1 MSENDIQMLKDL
13 SKRIAELEKG
23 FKVLSSTINIDALN
37 KEILKIHEELK
48 LKATNSDIFE
58 IKELISKLLNN
69 VIIRSTANANKLP

>member
-1 MSENDIQMLKDL
+1 MIIKEL

-23 FKVLSSTINIDALN
+23 FKVLSSTINIDAFN

-58 IKELISKLLNN
+58 LKELISN
-69 VIIRSTANANKLP
+69 IFY